1 MFSASLI
8 IFMILA
14 SNMAEDTSSSHTKI
28 AVLWFLEFAGILTR
42 RKKKAT
48 ALERRRAPPM
58 VLRAEYASKPLLVLT
73 SKPFLNGRK
82 SGNTTTPVMAEHR
95 LTCASRARSREK

>member
-42 RKKKAT
+42 RKKSNSAGEKKSAT
-48 ALERRRAPPM
+48 YGTARRIRFKTITRTHFKTIPQ
-58 VLRAEYASKPLLVLT
+58 RSEIWQYYYSR
-73 SKPFLNGRK
+73 NGR
-82 SGNTTTPVMAEHR
+82 T
-95 LTCASRARSREK
+95 